1 MRQEQTPYSSQQHP
15 LGWGKDLPTVSGDV
29 PGAQWASR
37 LTFRAEP
44 QGLKTPEGLTT
55 GKNLGAD
62 DGEVFVAETL
72 GRGTRKDLA
81 HGFDDLRVDLQ
92 VLSQLHHVA
101 QVFFD
106 EVNTKVWR
114 EGSGAHARAGLETHH
129 AGHGLMKIWPSAGPA
144 RLQSA
149 TTNPAVM
156 SVLSTQ
162 PGTSPRSARNQG

>member
-1 MRQEQTPYSSQQHP
+1 
-15 LGWGKDLPTVSGDV
+15 
-29 PGAQWASR
+29 

-129 AGHGLMKIWPSAGPA
+129 AGHGLIEDLAERWTGESPE
-144 RLQSA
+144 R
-149 TTNPAVM
+149 NH
-156 SVLSTQ
+156 Q
-162 PGTSPRSARNQG
+162 PGSHERVEHPAGHVTPVCADECPQATRLWFTVVNHYLSSRAVA

>member
-1 MRQEQTPYSSQQHP
+1 M
-15 LGWGKDLPTVSGDV
+15 
-29 PGAQWASR
+29 
-37 LTFRAEP
+37 TFRAEP

-62 DGEVFVAETL
+62 DGEVLVAETL

-114 EGSGAHARAGLETHH
+114 EVSGAHARAGLETHH
-129 AGHGLMKIWPSAGPA
+129 AGDGLVEHLPE
-144 RLQSA
+144 
-149 TTNPAVM
+149 
-156 SVLSTQ
+156 
-162 PGTSPRSARNQG
+162 